1 MEATAIIDVEG
12 TITQSGIT
20 DCVPWWS
27 FAKTVLSIAALR
39 FVEKGALSLDS
50 NLPGFP
56 YSLRQLLRH
65 EAGLPDYGRIAQY
78 HADVEARKAPW
89 PVEQLLA
96 TLEADRLRYVPGTGW
111 GYSNIGY
118 LRVAQ
123 LIERISGQYLAE
135 ALADCV
141 FGPARLASPRL
152 AKEPE
157 DLTDVQ
163 MGTASDYHP
172 GWVYHG
178 LIVGTVADAA
188 HLRWLLTNNRLLQPM
203 TFSEMMVPHAL
214 PNFRSA
220 LHPDPAYGL
229 GLMLRA
235 KNPNMHPLGHT
246 GEGPGSKIAVYA
258 KDRKAVALWT
268 CLPSTA
274 DVEARAFE
282 MLS

>member
-1 MEATAIIDVEG
+1 MDATAIIDADGALTQLG
-12 TITQSGIT
+12 TT

-39 FVEKGALSLDS
+39 LVEKGSLSLDG

-56 YSLRQLLRH
+56 FSLRQLLRH
-65 EAGLPDYGRIAQY
+65 EAGLSDYGGIAQY
-78 HADVEARKAPW
+78 HADVAAGKMPW
-89 PVEQLLA
+89 PVELLLA
-96 TLEADRLRYVPGTGW
+96 IVDADRLRYAPGTGW

-123 LIERISGQYLAE
+123 LIERVSGQDLAE
-135 ALADCV
+135 ALAEDV
-141 FGPARLASPRL
+141 FGPAGLASPRL
-152 AKEPE
+152 AREPD
-157 DLTDVQ
+157 DLADVL
-163 MGTASDYHP
+163 MGSASGYHP

-188 HLRWLLTNNRLLQPM
+188 RLLWSLTNNRLLRPT
-203 TFSEMMVPHAL
+203 TFADMADPHAL

-220 LHPDPAYGL
+220 VHPDPAYGL

-235 KNPNMHPLGHT
+235 KNPTMHPLGHT
-246 GEGPGSKIAVYA
+246 GEGPGSRIAVYA
-258 KDRKAVALWT
+258 KDRKVAALWNS
-268 CLPSTA
+268 LPSTI

-282 MLS
+282 RLA

>member
-1 MEATAIIDVEG
+1 MEATAIIDAEE
-12 TITQSGIT
+12 TITTFGIT
-20 DCVPWWS
+20 DRVPWWS
-27 FAKTVLSIAALR
+27 FAKTVLSIAVLR
-39 FVEKGALSLDS
+39 LVEKGALSLDLK
-50 NLPGFP
+50 LPDSP
-56 YSLRQLLRH
+56 YTLRQLLRH
-65 EAGLPDYGRIAQY
+65 EAGLPDYGRIAEY

-89 PVEQLLA
+89 PVDQLLA
-96 TLEADRLRYVPGTGW
+96 TVEADHLRYVPGTGW

-123 LIERISGQYLAE
+123 LIERISGQGLAE
-135 ALADCV
+135 ALAEYV

-157 DLTDVQ
+157 DLTGVQ
-163 MGTASDYHP
+163 MATASYYHP

-188 HLRWLLTNNRLLQPM
+188 RLLWLLTNNRLLQPM
-203 TFSEMMVPHAL
+203 SFSEMIDARAL
-214 PNFRSA
+214 PRFRSERN
-220 LHPDPAYGL
+220 PDPGYGL

-235 KNPNMHPLGHT
+235 KNPTMHPLGHT

-268 CLPSTA
+268 SLPSTV